1 MIKFRLYSKYDDT
14 DQIKSSTDSSI
25 LNKEEKGKMG
35 DSTKTALL
43 AGAGAILGGAGK
55 KGASKLAGGTKG
67 ALIGTAVGVGLS
79 SLKKANKEAKE
90 NAFYNRRLKEA
101 KRAARRR
108 EKLDWENR
116 IHYRGG
122 YE

>member
-55 KGASKLAGGTKG
+55 KGASKL
-67 ALIGTAVGVGLS
+67 IGTAVGVGLS
-79 SLKKANKEAKE
+79 SLKKANKEARE